1 VGPGADPD
9 EIDRL
14 LDEADDALERGEL
27 TSAEEG
33 YRAALALDASC
44 SPAWSALAGVLFDQL
59 RIAEARAAAR
69 TAVRTD
75 PANAE
80 GYWVRGLLRERNGDL
95 RGADRDF
102 IRASRLDAE
111 AFPRPEPLSDA
122 MISAVVEEA
131 KGAVH
136 PSIRAWL
143 DQVAFVVEEVP
154 PDEVCLDFDPPAL
167 PGELLGCFT
176 GPAVPDRSG
185 DDPWSHLPSTIV
197 LFRRNLER
205 LAWDRDHLVDELRI
219 TVLHEVGHFLG
230 LDEDD
235 LEERGLE

>member
-1 VGPGADPD
+1 MGGGEPE

-14 LDEADDALERGEL
+14 LAEGDDALERGEL
-27 TSAEEG
+27 EAAEEA
-33 YRAALALDASC
+33 YRAATAVDATR

-59 RIAEARAAAR
+59 RFDEARVAIR
-69 TAVRTD
+69 TAVRADAT
-75 PANAE
+75 NAE
-80 GYWVRGLLRERNGDL
+80 AYWVRGLVRERNADL

-102 IRASRLDAE
+102 IRASRLDGE

-122 MISAVVEEA
+122 VISAVVEEA
-131 KGAVH
+131 KGVVH

-154 PDEVCLDFDPPAL
+154 PEDVCLDFDPPAL

-197 LFRRNLER
+197 LYRRNLER
-205 LAWDRDHLVDELRI
+205 LAWDRDHLVEELRI

-230 LDEDD
+230 LDEED